1 LDVYKMLLVD
11 GSGHRYLLAV
21 RQFWPRLL
29 CASWEDEGLA
39 RLRLMRHNSRM
50 KKEFVFQIE
59 KDEDMLAA
67 VCHDPEMATQG
78 ENLDE
83 LLAMIRDL
91 IRCRFDEGDE
101 QLIASCLLCIFP
113 R

>member
-1 LDVYKMLLVD
+1 MPSPAGIAWK
-11 GSGHRYLLAV
+11 
-21 RQFWPRLL
+21 Q
-29 CASWEDEGLA
+29 GLA
-39 RLRLMRHNSRM
+39 REGFVRHNYRM

-59 KDEDMLAA
+59 QDDDMLVAT
-67 VCHDPEMATQG
+67 CHEPEMATQG

-101 QLIASCLLCIFP
+101 HLAGIA
-113 R
+113 